1 MWFKSVLGLAVFA
14 LVLDSVR
21 KNQDLIDIIVTNQR
35 LRSSFNAIGDVF
47 GLVFDTVGIKK

>member
-14 LVLDSVR
+14 LVLDSAR